1 MADSAPSKTE
11 IEEIFKRLRAIST
24 NKTCFDCNAKN
35 PAWCS
40 VTYGVFLCIDCS
52 AIHRSLGVHLTFVR
66 SSQLDTNW
74 TWQQLRNMQLGG
86 NAHARAFF
94 TQHNCTSTDAQ
105 HKYKSRTAMQYREKL
120 AQASN
125 QAMKR
130 YGTKL
135 HLDDTETS
143 NKREEKEEIDFF
155 TEHESFEELNKKST
169 VVPSVKLTS
178 SEPALQSDNCKL
190 TNKDEDVDLLINSM
204 GPTVKLSESV
214 ISTGSNYKST
224 IGGRKVQQKRPG
236 MGKKTGMGAQRVT
249 TNFDELEKS
258 VAESQS
264 PASVPTNVD
273 REDKEDQIE
282 ANSRLAYKM
291 EQNLTEQAKLV
302 SERTKKMDPR
312 KASQAERLGMGI
324 GSRSGASHSAFGD
337 MQVIT
342 QESTNSRKT
351 ESKYTMR
358 EDPELESPSRPVNDL
373 DDFFS
378 LISTPY
384 SSSKSSY
391 KSTASNEEVVVISE
405 PELPKRSTPRS
416 TFGSANSKPDVKHL
430 SGGDGEAQRK
440 FGEAKAISSDQYFR
454 DSNNDD
460 SWERKT
466 TLRRFEG
473 SSSISSSDFF
483 GNNQSSPTG
492 SSYSSG
498 SLSMSSI
505 AARTGSVD
513 LEDVRESVR
522 QGVNKVAGKISSLA
536 NAAVNSLQDRY
547 F

>member
-1 MADSAPSKTE
+1 MAESSPTKTE
-11 IEEIFKRLRAIST
+11 IEEVFKRLRAISS

-86 NAHARAFF
+86 NAHARSFF
-94 TQHNCTSTDAQ
+94 SSHNCTSTDAQ
-105 HKYKSRTAMQYREKL
+105 QKYKSRTAMQYREKL

-130 YGTKL
+130 YGTKVIITAYDIKML
-135 HLDDTETS
+135 HIDESES
-143 NKREEKEEIDFF
+143 NKCQEKDKEEVDFF
-155 TEHESFEELNKKST
+155 TEHESFEKLNNMAA
-169 VVPSVKLTS
+169 PSLKMAAPTIEPVK
-178 SEPALQSDNCKL
+178 E
-190 TNKDEDVDLLINSM
+190 KDKDKDVDLLINSM
-204 GPTVKLSESV
+204 GPTVKLSE
-214 ISTGSNYKST
+214 GSGGGSFKST

-236 MGKKTGMGAQRVT
+236 LGKKAGGMGAQRVT

-258 VAESQS
+258 VAESQAAVIKE
-264 PASVPTNVD
+264 PET
-273 REDKEDQIE
+273 EEDQSE

-302 SERTKKMDPR
+302 NERAKKMDPK
-312 KASQAERLGMGI
+312 KASQAERLGMGF
-324 GSRSGASHSAFGD
+324 GSRSGASHSAFSD
-337 MQVIT
+337 MKVIT
-342 QESTNSRKT
+342 QESTNTRK
-351 ESKYTMR
+351 ESKFSLR
-358 EDPELESPSRPVNDL
+358 DEPETEAPSVRIVNDL

-378 LISTPY
+378 AISTPY
-384 SSSKSSY
+384 SSKSSY
-391 KSTASNEEVVVISE
+391 KSTEEVVVISE
-405 PELPKRSTPRS
+405 PEPPKRGPRV
-416 TFGSANSKPDVKHL
+416 KPEVKHL
-430 SGGDGEAQRK
+430 ASGDGEAQRK

-454 DSNNDD
+454 DGNNDD
-460 SWERKT
+460 AWERKSN
-466 TLRRFEG
+466 LRRFEG
-473 SSSISSSDFF
+473 SSSISSSDYF
-483 GNNQSSPTG
+483 GSNQISPTG
-492 SSYSSG
+492 SYSPG

>member
-1 MADSAPSKTE
+1 MAESSPTKTE
-11 IEEIFKRLRAIST
+11 IEEVFKRLRAISS

-86 NAHARAFF
+86 NAHARSFF
-94 TQHNCTSTDAQ
+94 SSHNCTSTDAQ

-135 HLDDTETS
+135 HIDESES
-143 NKREEKEEIDFF
+143 NKCQEKDKEEVDFF
-155 TEHESFEELNKKST
+155 TEHESFEELNKMAA
-169 VVPSVKLTS
+169 PSLKMAAPTIEPVK
-178 SEPALQSDNCKL
+178 E
-190 TNKDEDVDLLINSM
+190 KDKDKDVDLLINSM
-204 GPTVKLSESV
+204 GPTVKLSE
-214 ISTGSNYKST
+214 GSGGGNFKST
-224 IGGRKVQQKRPG
+224 IGGRKVQQKKPG
-236 MGKKTGMGAQRVT
+236 LGKKAGGMGAQRVT

-258 VAESQS
+258 VAESQAAVIKE
-264 PASVPTNVD
+264 PET
-273 REDKEDQIE
+273 EEDQSE

-291 EQNLTEQAKLV
+291 EQNLTEQAKL
-302 SERTKKMDPR
+302 
-312 KASQAERLGMGI
+312 
-324 GSRSGASHSAFGD
+324 
-337 MQVIT
+337 
-342 QESTNSRKT
+342 ESTNTRK
-351 ESKYTMR
+351 ESKFSLR
-358 EDPELESPSRPVNDL
+358 DEPETEAPSVRIVNDL

-378 LISTPY
+378 AISTPY
-384 SSSKSSY
+384 SSKSSY
-391 KSTASNEEVVVISE
+391 KSTEEVVVISE
-405 PELPKRSTPRS
+405 PEPPKRGPRV
-416 TFGSANSKPDVKHL
+416 KPEVKHL
-430 SGGDGEAQRK
+430 ASGDGEAQRK

-454 DSNNDD
+454 DGNNDD
-460 SWERKT
+460 AWERKSN
-466 TLRRFEG
+466 LRRFEG
-473 SSSISSSDFF
+473 SSSISSSDYF
-483 GNNQSSPTG
+483 GSNQTSPTG
-492 SSYSSG
+492 SYSPG

-536 NAAVNSLQDRY
+536 NAANVWCGVRRFWNLERRFEDSRMIG
-547 F
+547 